1 MARVDLVGERKLF
14 DCGLVLVRMA
24 SPGAIHQTACFVL
37 FIFGQNSNG
46 PVVKFGVGS
55 AWKQRSHAADGK
67 RAVTVA
73 GIRKQLSKVLKEW
86 NIMWN
91 RVAVRQYP
99 SPVVQVEV
107 YKAG

>member
-1 MARVDLVGERKLF
+1 MLGQARMAGVNLVGVWELF
-14 DCGLVLVRMA
+14 DRGLVLVRMA

-37 FIFGQNSNG
+37 FVLGQNAQSS
-46 PVVKFGVGS
+46 VVEFGVGS
-55 AWKQRSHAADGK
+55 ARKQRSHAADGK

-91 RVAVRQYP
+91 RIAVR
-99 SPVVQVEV
+99 
-107 YKAG
+107 